1 MSKKSFIQG
10 AAVLAVAGLL
20 VKILGAIFRIPLGNM
35 IGAVGMA
42 YYQPAYY
49 IYNLFLVLATSGI
62 PVAISRMVSERIS
75 CGQFYEADRVFKISR
90 TLMLTIG
97 CCSFVAV
104 FFGAELF
111 AELSNVPNAA
121 LAVKAISPALILV
134 PFMAS
139 YRGYFQG
146 MQEMTP
152 TAVSQFVEQ
161 FFRVAVGLTLAYTL
175 FHSMMKAMQA
185 GGSAFTPEEAGAAGA
200 TVGAAAGAVG
210 GLLVML
216 IVYYKNK
223 GKIQQ
228 RIKNERKE
236 HHIKR
241 ESGKSILKQ
250 IVVIAIPI
258 TIGAAVMPIVNIID
272 VAVVTNRLLASG
284 WEQTVAEDMY
294 GQLSSFC
301 GALINFPQVMTQA
314 VAMSLVPLV
323 AAAFKQKDMPFLREN
338 VESGVRMAVIMGM
351 PCAVGLFTLAEP
363 ILLLLYGSE
372 QARASAIAA
381 APCLMVLSVGVV
393 FLAIV
398 QTLTGVL
405 QGVGKQMIPVRNLV
419 VGVTAKIII
428 TWVLTAIPSINIL
441 GAATGTVCAYI
452 IAATLDLKAVTKYT
466 GTHFSFMKTAVKPF
480 ISCAVMGLGTWGS
493 YHLLYNLLDGSRL
506 ATIGAIMI
514 AVVIYVIMIF
524 VTKTITREELEKLP
538 KGTKLVKIYDKFVR

>member
-1 MSKKSFIQG
+1 MSKKSFVQG
-10 AAVLAVAGLL
+10 AAVLAVAGLM
-20 VKILGAIFRIPLGNM
+20 VKVLGAVFRIPLCNM
-35 IGAVGMA
+35 IGDVGMA

-62 PVAISRMVSERIS
+62 PVAISRMVSERLS
-75 CGQFYEADRVFKISR
+75 FGQYHEADRVFKISR
-90 TLMLTIG
+90 LLMLAIG
-97 CCSFVAV
+97 CCSFVVV
-104 FFGAELF
+104 FLGADAF
-111 AELSNVPNAA
+111 AAMAGVKNAA

-152 TAVSQFVEQ
+152 TAVSQFFEQ
-161 FFRVAVGLTLAYTL
+161 VFRVAVGLFLAYTL
-175 FHSMMKAMQA
+175 FHAMQA
-185 GGSAFTPEEAGAAGA
+185 GGSAFAPEEAGAAGA
-200 TVGAAAGAVG
+200 TVGAVAGAVG

-223 GKIQQ
+223 GKIKN
-228 RIKNERKE
+228 RIKNERNE

-241 ESGKSILKQ
+241 ESSKSILKQ

-284 WEQTVAEDMY
+284 WEQKVAEGMY
-294 GQLSSFC
+294 GQLSGFC

-351 PCAVGLFTLAEP
+351 PCAVGLFVLAEP
-363 ILLLLYGSE
+363 ILLLLY
-372 QARASAIAA
+372 ASKAAAAISA
-381 APCLMVLSVGVV
+381 APCLMVLSIGVV
-393 FLAIV
+393 FLAVV

-419 VGVTAKIII
+419 IGVIVKIVV
-428 TWVLTAIPSINIL
+428 TWFLTAIPSINIL
-441 GAATGTVCAYI
+441 GAATGTVCAYM
-452 IAATLDLKAVTKYT
+452 IAALLDLYAVKKYT
-466 GTHFSFMKTAVKPF
+466 GTKFSFKNIVIKPF
-480 ISCAVMGLGTWGS
+480 VSCAVMGIGTWGS
-493 YHLLYNLLDGSRL
+493 YHLLYNLLNGSRL
-506 ATIGAIMI
+506 ATVGAILI
-514 AVVIYVIMIF
+514 AVIIYVIMIF
-524 VTKTITREELEKLP
+524 VTKTITREEVAKLP
-538 KGTKLVKIYDKFVR
+538 KGGKLVRILDKFMKK

>member
-90 TLMLTIG
+90 SLMFTIG

-111 AELSNVPNAA
+111 AGLSNVPNAA

-152 TAVSQFVEQ
+152 TAISQFIEQ
-161 FFRVAVGLTLAYTL
+161 LFRVAVGLTLAYTL
-175 FHSMMKAMQA
+175 FHAMQA
-185 GGSAFTPEEAGAAGA
+185 GGAYSPEEAGAAGA

-223 GKIQQ
+223 GKIKS

-405 QGVGKQMIPVRNLV
+405 QGVGKQMIPVRNLI
-419 VGVTAKIII
+419 VGVIAKIVI
-428 TWVLTAIPSINIL
+428 TWFLTAIPSINIL

-452 IAATLDLKAVTKYT
+452 IAATLDMRAVTKYT
-466 GTHFSFMKTAVKPF
+466 GTHFSFVNTAVKPF

-493 YHLLYNLLDGSRL
+493 YQLLYNLLDGSRL

-514 AVVIYVIMIF
+514 AVLIYVIMIF
-524 VTKTITREELEKLP
+524 VTKTITREELVKLP
-538 KGTKLVKIYDKFVR
+538 KGTKFVKIYDKFVK